1 MSMKGKEDSVSQS
14 LPELAAIW
22 TQARN
27 EVIGRD
33 GDMPW
38 YAPEDLAHFKA
49 ATLGAPVIMG
59 RVTWESIPPRFR
71 PLPDRL
77 NLVITRSVSQVEE
90 KDGAVWVPSLD
101 AALDA
106 AQSLAP
112 DAPTYWVIGG
122 GSLYAEALSRT
133 DLPGVA
139 GGQVARVERTLFE
152 TEIPGDT
159 YAPELGADWALV
171 AEGAPV
177 RSEKGYALTATG
189 EKLPLTMRFQT
200 LRRELVKARLKP

>member
-1 MSMKGKEDSVSQS
+1 MNGEQVNGSGT

-22 TQARN
+22 AQAGN
-27 EVIGRD
+27 GVIGRD

-38 YAPEDLAHFKA
+38 YAPEDLAHLKA
-49 ATLGAPVIMG
+49 LTLGAPVIMG
-59 RVTWESIPPRFR
+59 RVTWESCPPRFR
-71 PLPDRL
+71 PLPGRL

-90 KDGAVWVPSLD
+90 KDGAVWAPSLD
-101 AALDA
+101 TALGA

-112 DAPTYWVIGG
+112 DAPTYWVLGG

-139 GGQVARVERTLFE
+139 GGQVTRVERTLFE
-152 TEIPGDT
+152 AEIPGDT

-171 AEGAPV
+171 ADGAPV

-189 EKLPLTMRFQT
+189 EKRPLTMRFQT
-200 LRRELVKARLKP
+200 LRREPVKARLKP

>member
-1 MSMKGKEDSVSQS
+1 MNGEQVSGS
-14 LPELAAIW
+14 GTLPELAAIW
-22 TQARN
+22 AQAGN
-27 EVIGRD
+27 GVIGRN

-49 ATLGAPVIMG
+49 LTLGAPVIMG
-59 RVTWESIPPRFR
+59 RVTWESFPPRFR
-71 PLPDRL
+71 PLPGRL

-90 KDGAVWVPSLD
+90 KDGAVWAPSLD
-101 AALDA
+101 AALGA

-112 DAPTYWVIGG
+112 DAPTYWVLGG
-122 GSLYAEALSRT
+122 GSLYTEALHRT

-139 GGQVARVERTLFE
+139 GWQVTRVERTLFE
-152 TEIPGDT
+152 AEIPGDT
-159 YAPELGADWALV
+159 YAPKLGADWALV
-171 AEGAPV
+171 AEDAPV

-200 LRRELVKARLKP
+200 LRKTKVAGQRQ

>member
-1 MSMKGKEDSVSQS
+1 MNGEQVNGSGT

-22 TQARN
+22 TQAGN
-27 EVIGRD
+27 GVIGRD

-49 ATLGAPVIMG
+49 LTLGAPVIMG

-71 PLPDRL
+71 PLPGRL

-90 KDGAVWVPSLD
+90 KDGAIWAPSLD
-101 AALDA
+101 AALGA

-122 GSLYAEALSRT
+122 GSLYAEALHRT

-152 TEIPGDT
+152 AEIPGDT

-171 AEGAPV
+171 ADGAPV
-177 RSEKGYALTATG
+177 RSDRGYALTATG
-189 EKLPLTMRFQT
+189 EKRPLTMRFQT
-200 LRRELVKARLKP
+200 LHKTKAVGQRQ

>member
-1 MSMKGKEDSVSQS
+1 MKGKEDSVSQS

-22 TQARN
+22 AQASN
-27 EVIGRD
+27 GVIGRD

-49 ATLGAPVIMG
+49 ATLGAPVMMG
-59 RVTWESIPPRFR
+59 RVTWESFPPRFR
-71 PLPDRL
+71 PLPGRL

-101 AALDA
+101 AALGA

-139 GGQVARVERTLFE
+139 GGQVTRVERTLFE
-152 TEIPGDT
+152 AEIPGDT
-159 YAPELGADWALV
+159 YAPELGADWAAE

-177 RSEKGYALTATG
+177 RSDRGYALTATG
-189 EKLPLTMRFQT
+189 VKLPLTIRFQT
-200 LRRELVKARLKP
+200 LRKTKAAGQRQ

>member
-1 MSMKGKEDSVSQS
+1 MNGERVSDSGT

-22 TQARN
+22 AQAGN
-27 EVIGRD
+27 GVIGRN

-38 YAPEDLAHFKA
+38 YAPEDLAHFKTL
-49 ATLGAPVIMG
+49 TLGAPVIMG
-59 RVTWESIPPRFR
+59 RVTWDSYPPRFR
-71 PLPDRL
+71 PLPGRL

-90 KDGAVWVPSLD
+90 KDGAIWAPSLN
-101 AALDA
+101 AALGA

-112 DAPTYWVIGG
+112 DAPTYWVLGG

-152 TEIPGDT
+152 AEIPGDT
-159 YAPELGADWALV
+159 YAPELGTDWTLV

-200 LRRELVKARLKP
+200 LRKTKAAGQRQ

>member
-22 TQARN
+22 AQASN
-27 EVIGRD
+27 GVIGRD

-59 RVTWESIPPRFR
+59 RVTWESFPPRFR
-71 PLPDRL
+71 PLPGRL

-101 AALDA
+101 AALEA

-112 DAPTYWVIGG
+112 DATTYWVIGG
-122 GSLYAEALSRT
+122 GSLYAEALGRT
-133 DLPGVA
+133 DLPAVA

-152 TEIPGDT
+152 AEIPGDT
-159 YAPELGADWALV
+159 YAPELGADWTLV

-177 RSEKGYALTATG
+177 RSERGYALTATG

-200 LRRELVKARLKP
+200 LHKTRAAGQRQ

>member
-1 MSMKGKEDSVSQS
+1 MNGERVSGS
-14 LPELAAIW
+14 GALPELAAIW
-22 TQARN
+22 AQAGN
-27 EVIGRD
+27 GVIGRN

-38 YAPEDLAHFKA
+38 HAPEDLAHFKTL
-49 ATLGAPVIMG
+49 TLGAPVIMG
-59 RVTWESIPPRFR
+59 RVTWESFPPRFR
-71 PLPDRL
+71 PLPGRL

-90 KDGAVWVPSLD
+90 KDGAVWAPSLD
-101 AALDA
+101 AALGA

-133 DLPGVA
+133 DLPGVE

-152 TEIPGDT
+152 AEIPGDT
-159 YAPELGADWALV
+159 YAPELGADWA
-171 AEGAPV
+171 AETEGAPV

-189 EKLPLTMRFQT
+189 EKVPLTMRFQT
-200 LRRELVKARLKP
+200 LRREPVKARLKP

>member
-1 MSMKGKEDSVSQS
+1 MNGERVSGS
-14 LPELAAIW
+14 GPLPELAAIW
-22 TQARN
+22 AQAGN
-27 EVIGRD
+27 GVIGRN

-38 YAPEDLAHFKA
+38 YAPEDLAHLKTL
-49 ATLGAPVIMG
+49 TLGAPVVMG
-59 RVTWESIPPRFR
+59 RVTWESCPPRFR
-71 PLPDRL
+71 PLPGRL
-77 NLVITRSVSQVEE
+77 NLVITHSVSQVEE
-90 KDGAVWVPSLD
+90 KDGAVWAPSLD
-101 AALDA
+101 AALGA

-122 GSLYAEALSRT
+122 GSLYAEALHRT

-139 GGQVARVERTLFE
+139 GRQVARVERTLFE

-171 AEGAPV
+171 ADGAPV
-177 RSEKGYALTATG
+177 RSEKGYALATTG

-200 LRRELVKARLKP
+200 LRREPVKARLKP

>member
-1 MSMKGKEDSVSQS
+1 MKGKENPGLQY

-22 TQARN
+22 AQASN
-27 EVIGRD
+27 GVIGRD

-59 RVTWESIPPRFR
+59 RVTWESFPPRFR
-71 PLPDRL
+71 PLPGRL
-77 NLVITRSVSQVEE
+77 NLVITQSVSQPEE

-101 AALDA
+101 AALEA
-106 AQSLAP
+106 AQRLAQ
-112 DAPTYWVIGG
+112 DATTYWVIGG
-122 GSLYAEALSRT
+122 GSLYAEALSRS
-133 DLPGVA
+133 DLPGVDR
-139 GGQVARVERTLFE
+139 GQVSLVERTLFE
-152 TEIPGDT
+152 GEIPGDT
-159 YAPELGADWALV
+159 YAPVLGADWTLV
-171 AEGAPV
+171 AESEPV

-200 LRRELVKARLKP
+200 LRRGPVKARLKP

>member
-1 MSMKGKEDSVSQS
+1 MNGERVSDSGT

-22 TQARN
+22 AQAGN
-27 EVIGRD
+27 GVIGRN

-38 YAPEDLAHFKA
+38 YAPEDLAHFKTL
-49 ATLGAPVIMG
+49 TLGAPVIMG
-59 RVTWESIPPRFR
+59 RVTWESFPPRFR
-71 PLPDRL
+71 PLPGRL

-90 KDGAVWVPSLD
+90 KDGAIWAPSLN
-101 AALDA
+101 AALGA

-122 GSLYAEALSRT
+122 GSLYAEALHRT

-152 TEIPGDT
+152 AEVSGDT

-171 AEGAPV
+171 ADDAPV
-177 RSEKGYALTATG
+177 RSEKGYALTGTG
-189 EKLPLTMRFQT
+189 QKLPLAMRFQT
-200 LRRELVKARLKP
+200 LRK

>member
-1 MSMKGKEDSVSQS
+1 MNGERVSDSGA

-22 TQARN
+22 AQAGNR
-27 EVIGRD
+27 VIGRN

-49 ATLGAPVIMG
+49 LTLGAPVIMG
-59 RVTWESIPPRFR
+59 RVTWESYPPRFR
-71 PLPDRL
+71 PLPGRL

-90 KDGAVWVPSLD
+90 KDGAIWAPSLN
-101 AALDA
+101 AALGA

-112 DAPTYWVIGG
+112 DAPTYWVLGG

-152 TEIPGDT
+152 AEIPGDT
-159 YAPELGADWALV
+159 YAPELGASWALV
-171 AEGAPV
+171 AEGAPI
-177 RSEKGYALTATG
+177 RSERGYVLAATG

-200 LRRELVKARLKP
+200 LRKTKAAGQRQ

>member
-1 MSMKGKEDSVSQS
+1 MNGERVSDSGT

-22 TQARN
+22 AQAGN
-27 EVIGRD
+27 GVIGRN

-38 YAPEDLAHFKA
+38 YAPEDLAHFKTL
-49 ATLGAPVIMG
+49 TLGAPVIMG
-59 RVTWESIPPRFR
+59 RVTWDSCPPRFR
-71 PLPDRL
+71 PLPGRL

-90 KDGAVWVPSLD
+90 KDGAIWAPSLN
-101 AALDA
+101 AALGA

-139 GGQVARVERTLFE
+139 GGQVTRVERTLFE
-152 TEIPGDT
+152 AEIPGDT
-159 YAPELGADWALV
+159 YAPELGADWAAE

-177 RSEKGYALTATG
+177 RSDRGYALTATG
-189 EKLPLTMRFQT
+189 VKLPLTIRFQT
-200 LRRELVKARLKP
+200 LRKTKAAGQRQ

>member
-1 MSMKGKEDSVSQS
+1 MNGEQVSGS
-14 LPELAAIW
+14 GTLPELAAIW
-22 TQARN
+22 AQAGN
-27 EVIGRD
+27 GVIGRN

-49 ATLGAPVIMG
+49 LTLGAPVLMG
-59 RVTWESIPPRFR
+59 RVTWESFPPRFR
-71 PLPDRL
+71 PLPGRL
-77 NLVITRSVSQVEE
+77 NLVITRSISQVEE
-90 KDGAVWVPSLD
+90 KDGAVWAASLD
-101 AALDA
+101 AALGV

-133 DLPGVA
+133 DLPGVG

-152 TEIPGDT
+152 TEVPGDT
-159 YAPELGADWALV
+159 YAPELGANWALV
-171 AEGAPV
+171 TEGTPI
-177 RSEKGYALTATG
+177 RSERGYALTATG

-200 LRRELVKARLKP
+200 LRREPVKARLKP

>member
-1 MSMKGKEDSVSQS
+1 MNGERVSDSGT

-22 TQARN
+22 AQAGN
-27 EVIGRD
+27 GVIGRN

-38 YAPEDLAHFKA
+38 YAPEDLAHFKTL
-49 ATLGAPVIMG
+49 TLGAPVIMG
-59 RVTWESIPPRFR
+59 RVTWDSCPPRFR
-71 PLPDRL
+71 PLPGRL

-90 KDGAVWVPSLD
+90 KDGAIWAPSLN
-101 AALDA
+101 AALGA
-106 AQSLAP
+106 VQSLAP

-139 GGQVARVERTLFE
+139 GGQVTRVERTLFE
-152 TEIPGDT
+152 AEIPGDT
-159 YAPELGADWALV
+159 YAPELGADWAAE

-177 RSEKGYALTATG
+177 RSDRGYALTATG
-189 EKLPLTMRFQT
+189 VKLPLTIRFQT
-200 LRRELVKARLKP
+200 LRKTKAAGQRQ

>member
-1 MSMKGKEDSVSQS
+1 MNGERVSDSGT

-22 TQARN
+22 AQAGN
-27 EVIGRD
+27 GVIGRN

-49 ATLGAPVIMG
+49 LTLGAPVIMG
-59 RVTWESIPPRFR
+59 RVTWESFPPRFR
-71 PLPDRL
+71 PLPGRL

-90 KDGAVWVPSLD
+90 KDGAVWAPSLN
-101 AALDA
+101 AALGA
-106 AQSLAP
+106 VQSLAP
-112 DAPTYWVIGG
+112 DAPTYWIIGG
-122 GSLYAEALSRT
+122 GSLYTEALHRT

-139 GGQVARVERTLFE
+139 SGQVARVERTLFE
-152 TEIPGDT
+152 AEIPGDT

-171 AEGAPV
+171 ADGAPV

-200 LRRELVKARLKP
+200 LRREPVKARLKP

>member
-1 MSMKGKEDSVSQS
+1 MKGKENPGLQY

-22 TQARN
+22 AQASN
-27 EVIGRD
+27 GVIGRD

-49 ATLGAPVIMG
+49 ATLGAPVMMG
-59 RVTWESIPPRFR
+59 RVTWESYPPRFR
-71 PLPDRL
+71 PLPGRL

-101 AALDA
+101 AALGA

-112 DAPTYWVIGG
+112 DAPTYWVLGG
-122 GSLYAEALSRT
+122 GSLYTEALHRT

-139 GGQVARVERTLFE
+139 GWQVTRVERTLFE
-152 TEIPGDT
+152 AEIPGDT

-171 AEGAPV
+171 AEDAPV

-200 LRRELVKARLKP
+200 LRREPVKARLKP